1 MLQLVRIALHKHV
14 RFVSN
19 WASKVLHA
27 ELSSGV
33 ELLANQTTIEFVSFL
48 DLGDKGLREQILSS
62 AKQLEV

>member
-19 WASKVLHA
+19 WTSKVLHA

-33 ELLANQTTIEFVSFL
+33 ELLANQTTI
-48 DLGDKGLREQILSS
+48 
-62 AKQLEV
+62 